1 MEHFFTKF
9 YFIAKDII
17 FEKFKIVYYWPPSLL
32 NLAFDANFWTTPQ
45 LLFPPSF
52 FGQHLVDRIL
62 ILMRV
67 QVYDFLNK
75 CYFEIHEYWTAVA
88 QI

>member
-32 NLAFDANFWTTPQ
+32 NLAFDANFWTTPPTP
-45 LLFPPSF
+45 LPSLFFS
-52 FGQHLVDRIL
+52 QHLVDRIL

-67 QVYDFLNK
+67 QVYDLLNK
-75 CYFEIHEYWTAVA
+75 CYFEIHNYSTAVA